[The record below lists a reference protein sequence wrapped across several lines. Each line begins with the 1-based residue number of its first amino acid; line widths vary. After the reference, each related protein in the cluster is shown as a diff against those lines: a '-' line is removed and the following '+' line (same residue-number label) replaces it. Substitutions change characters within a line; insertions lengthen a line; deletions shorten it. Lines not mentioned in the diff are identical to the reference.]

1 MPHAVL
7 QFPVAIRMPEPETVQ
22 ESSDEEL
29 ACQVQAG
36 DIGAFE
42 QLVSRYEGKLYQF
55 LRLKTADPRDAEEI
69 TQSSFVTAFRK
80 IHLYKPQH
88 LFATW
93 LFTIARRLTI
103 DHYRRNKNRAC
114 TNALPEEAAG
124 SLLVDARDPSDEVS
138 ETENHAALW
147 ASVREILNDS
157 QFTAMWLKYEQDL
170 PIAEIATTMKKT
182 KTHIKVML
190 HRARQSLIS
199 QLPSPDPTDTDTG
212 SLPLSTPIE
221 S

>member
-7 QFPVAIRMPEPETVQ
+7 QFPVAIRMPEPETVP
-22 ESSDEEL
+22 ESSDEDL

-36 DIGAFE
+36 DVGAFD

-55 LRLKTADPRDAEEI
+55 LRLKTADPRDAEEL
-69 TQSSFVTAFRK
+69 TQSTFVTAYRK
-80 IHLYKPQH
+80 INLYKSKH

-103 DHYRRNKNRAC
+103 DHYRRNKNRPCA
-114 TNALPEEAAG
+114 NALPEESAA
-124 SLLVDARDPSDEVS
+124 SLLVDDRDPSDEVAES
-138 ETENHAALW
+138 ENHAVLW
-147 ASVREILNDS
+147 ASVREILNDN

-170 PIAEIATTMKKT
+170 TVAEIATTMKKT

-199 QLPSPDPTDTDTG
+199 QLPSRDPSGTG
-212 SLPLSTPIE
+212 PLPLSSPIE